1 MMQNKPKIY
10 HQISKFGIK
19 GSMNEIFHSIA
30 VNVNDVLR
38 DDVRYD
44 VTKVARILSCKD
56 NLLLICTK

>member
-1 MMQNKPKIY
+1 
-10 HQISKFGIK
+10 
-19 GSMNEIFHSIA
+19 MNEIFHSIA

-56 NLLLICTK
+56 KLFVDMYEMTRKMYEMMIISVS